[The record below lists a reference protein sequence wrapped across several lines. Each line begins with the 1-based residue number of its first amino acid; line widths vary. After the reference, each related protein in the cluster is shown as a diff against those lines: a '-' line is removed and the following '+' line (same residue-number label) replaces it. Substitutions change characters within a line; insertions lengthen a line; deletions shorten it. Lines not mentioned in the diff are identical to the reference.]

1 VLAEIAGIA
10 SVEWKLANQENNTE
24 EKLFHF
30 FGRFSGQE
38 R

>member
-1 VLAEIAGIA
+1 LAEIAGIDG
-10 SVEWKLANQENNTE
+10 VEWKLANQENNTE